1 MRTPEYDKTLCF
13 KKVATSN
20 ENFSPSAREAAAS
33 SQLFEKFAIVW
44 RCVKRSLRTAH
55 YAKISPQGDFSNCQF
70 RSTVSN
76 FTRTSDLRMVNVEG
90 IILD

>member
-1 MRTPEYDKTLCF
+1 MRTPEYDKILCF
-13 KKVATSN
+13 KKVVTSN
-20 ENFSPSAREAAAS
+20 ENFSASAREAAAS

-44 RCVKRSLRTAH
+44 GCVKRSLRTAH